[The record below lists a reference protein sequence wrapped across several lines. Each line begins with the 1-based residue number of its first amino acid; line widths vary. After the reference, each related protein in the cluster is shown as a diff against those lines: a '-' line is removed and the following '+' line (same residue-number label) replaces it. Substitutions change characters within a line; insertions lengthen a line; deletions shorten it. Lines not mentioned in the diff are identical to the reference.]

1 MGFPRRY
8 FEEQDGG
15 PPPLAVTTERR
26 VRFEEVDLLGIV
38 WHGRY
43 VSYFEDGR
51 VAFGDR
57 YGLSYTRYRETG
69 LAAPI
74 VQMHVDYQAPL
85 YFDEVMTIAT
95 TLHWCDSLR
104 LNFEYR
110 ITRKDVLIARGCT
123 VQLLTD
129 LSGRMLLVAPE
140 MVNAFR
146 KAWSEGQIK

>member
-8 FEEQDGG
+8 FEENHNG
-15 PPPLAVTTERR
+15 PLSLVVNTERR
-26 VRFEEVDLLGIV
+26 VRFEEVDMLGIV

-57 YGLSYTRYRETG
+57 YGLSYNLYREMG
-69 LAAPI
+69 IAAPI
-74 VQMHVDYQAPL
+74 VQMHVDYHAPL
-85 YFDEVMTIAT
+85 HFDEIMTITT
-95 TLHWCDSLR
+95 TLHWCESLR

-110 ITRKDVLIARGCT
+110 ITRGDVLAVRGYT

-129 LSGRMLLVAPE
+129 LAGRMIIVPPE
-140 MVNAFR
+140 MVQAFR
-146 KAWSEGQIK
+146 RAWQEGSIR

>member
-8 FEEQDGG
+8 FEENHNG
-15 PPPLAVTTERR
+15 PLSLVVNTERR
-26 VRFEEVDLLGIV
+26 VRFEEVDMLGIV

-57 YGLSYTRYRETG
+57 YGLSYNLYREMG
-69 LAAPI
+69 IAAPI
-74 VQMHVDYQAPL
+74 VQMHVDYHATL
-85 YFDEVMTIAT
+85 HFDEIMTITT
-95 TLHWCDSLR
+95 TLHWCESLR

-110 ITRKDVLIARGCT
+110 ITRGDVLAVRGYT

-129 LSGRMLLVAPE
+129 LAGRMIIVPPE
-140 MVNAFR
+140 MVQAFR
-146 KAWSEGQIK
+146 RAWQEGSIR

>member
-8 FEEQDGG
+8 FEEQQGG
-15 PPPLAVTTERR
+15 PPPLVASTERR
-26 VRFEEVDLLGIV
+26 VRFEEVDMLGIV

-51 VAFGDR
+51 VVFGDH
-57 YGLSYTRYRETG
+57 YGLSYTRYREMG
-69 LAAPI
+69 IAAPI
-74 VQMHVDYQAPL
+74 VQMHLDYHAPL
-85 YFDEVMTIAT
+85 HFDEIMTITT
-95 TLHWCDSLR
+95 TLHWCESLR

-110 ITRKDVLIARGCT
+110 ITRSDVLIARGCT

-146 KAWSEGQIK
+146 LAWQQGKLT

>member
-8 FEEQDGG
+8 FEEQQDG
-15 PPPLAVTTERR
+15 PPSLAVTTNRR
-26 VRFEEVDLLGIV
+26 VRFEEVDMLGIV

-57 YGLSYTRYRETG
+57 YGLSYIRYREMG
-69 LAAPI
+69 IAAPI
-74 VQMHVDYQAPL
+74 VQMHLDYHSPL
-85 YFDEVMTIAT
+85 HFDEMMTITT

-110 ITRKDVLIARGCT
+110 ITRDETLIARGCT

-129 LSGRMLLVAPE
+129 PAGRMLLVAPE

-146 KAWSEGQIK
+146 TAWQKGQIK